1 VNKLARW
8 CFHHRWTVLITWVV
22 AVILVAGIG
31 HSAGSK
37 YANNFTFPK
46 TDSGDALNLLKSSF
60 PSQAGGSD
68 QIVIQAKSG
77 KLTDPATEAA
87 VTAMLKKVETLPQ
100 VAGTTSPYSARG
112 EISKDG
118 TIGLGAVNWT
128 VQDNNVDKSSAD
140 AVIKAAQSI
149 DSSSVQVQLDGNAI
163 TNATTKSGQGL
174 SDILGIGFALVIMIF
189 AFGSLLLPL
198 LPLLSALL
206 AIGIGSS
213 VDELL
218 THVLSIPSFA
228 PIVAVLVGLGVGI
241 DYALFILTR
250 HRNELKAGRSP
261 EEAAVLALDTAGR
274 AVFFAGITVC
284 IALLG
289 MFALGVSFLYGVAVS
304 AALVVALTMLAS
316 ITLLPAMLGFVGMK
330 ALRPNDRA
338 TLAATGYIPPSPGFW
353 ERWARFIEG
362 RSRIL
367 AVFAL
372 GVIVVVALPFFSMH
386 LGLSDSGNNPKNS
399 TTRQA
404 YNLLAKGFGPGFNGP
419 LELVAEIHGAA
430 DLTHFNQLTA
440 AIKTEPGVVA
450 VSSTTVSPNGDVAIA
465 NVYPTT
471 APENVA
477 TSNLLRRLRDTAVP
491 EAEAGSS
498 LVVHIG
504 GATALG
510 VDFSHVISQKL
521 PFFVGIVVV
530 LAFLLLACVFR
541 SLVIPLTASIMNLL
555 SIGGALG
562 VMTAAFQYGWGKT
575 ILSLSENGPI
585 DVFVPVLL
593 FAILFGLSMDY
604 EVFLVSRMHEEWVK
618 TGDNREAVTEGQ
630 AQTGRVITAA
640 AIIMIF
646 VFGSFIFGGSR
657 VIEEVGVGFASA
669 IFLDAF
675 VIRTVLVPALM
686 HSFGRYNWWLP
697 DWLDRILP
705 RLNIEGETPPPIEP
719 TRVSASV

>member
-1 VNKLARW
+1 
-8 CFHHRWTVLITWVV
+8 
-22 AVILVAGIG
+22 
-31 HSAGSK
+31 
-37 YANNFTFPK
+37 
-46 TDSGDALNLLKSSF
+46 
-60 PSQAGGSD
+60 
-68 QIVIQAKSG
+68 
-77 KLTDPATEAA
+77 
-87 VTAMLKKVETLPQ
+87 
-100 VAGTTSPYSARG
+100 
-112 EISKDG
+112 
-118 TIGLGAVNWT
+118 
-128 VQDNNVDKSSAD
+128 
-140 AVIKAAQSI
+140 
-149 DSSSVQVQLDGNAI
+149 
-163 TNATTKSGQGL
+163 
-174 SDILGIGFALVIMIF
+174 MIF

-206 AIGIGSS
+206 AILVGTSI
-213 VDELL
+213 DDAL
-218 THVLSIPSFA
+218 THVIAIPSFA

-338 TLAATGYIPPSPGFW
+338 AVASNGFIPNAPGFW
-353 ERWARFIEG
+353 SRWATFIEG

-386 LGLSDSGNNPKNS
+386 LGLSDAGNDPTSS

-419 LELVAEIHGAA
+419 LEVVAEIHDPG
-430 DLTHFNQLTA
+430 DLTRLDQFLA
-440 AIKTEPGVVA
+440 DAKTQPGVV
-450 VSSTTVSPNGDVAIA
+450 SVSPKATLSPSGDVAIA
-465 NVYPTT
+465 EIYPSTP
-471 APENVA
+471 PEDVA
-477 TSNLLRRLRDTAVP
+477 TANLLHRLRDSAVP
-491 EAEAGSS
+491 KAESGSS

-510 VDFSHVISQKL
+510 VDFAHVISQKL
-521 PFFVGIVVV
+521 PLFVGLVVV
-530 LAFLLLACVFR
+530 LAFILLACVFR
-541 SLVIPLTASIMNLL
+541 SLVVPLTASVMNLL
-555 SIGGALG
+555 SIGAALG
-562 VMTAAFQYGWGKT
+562 VMTAAFQYGWGKSL
-575 ILSLSENGPI
+575 LSLSENGPI

-618 TGDNREAVTEGQ
+618 THDNRKAVTAGQ

-646 VFGSFIFGGSR
+646 VFGSFIFGGNR

-669 IFLDAF
+669 ILLDAF

-686 HSFGRYNWWLP
+686 HTFGRYNWWLP
-697 DWLDRILP
+697 SWLDRVLP
-705 RLNIEGETPPPIEP
+705 QLNVEGAELPPEP
-719 TRVSASV
+719 EKRIPVSV